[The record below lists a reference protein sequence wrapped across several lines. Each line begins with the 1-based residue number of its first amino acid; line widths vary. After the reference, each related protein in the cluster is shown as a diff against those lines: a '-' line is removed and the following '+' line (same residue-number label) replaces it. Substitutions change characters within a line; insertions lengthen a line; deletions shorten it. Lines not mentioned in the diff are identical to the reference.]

1 MQRGIILILCASFLS
16 LPFLNGSG
24 TEASVK
30 FDNDDDE
37 FTLIDLDD
45 IPVGFE
51 ETLGIPVLNETDD
64 GQGQPLARTTSIRP
78 ETSVPVA
85 SIFNHRLL
93 KLNENY
99 FEKQQQQQQQV
110 QDEIINPN
118 ADAEGRKG
126 FINHNFICYMSAFVT
141 AAYNVRLIR
150 EAVLNA
156 EPETASAFM
165 LAEVFAKMQ
174 ISTEPISTID
184 DLMPAVKREFTNWAF
199 GRFQCNF
206 EFAAKFIE
214 NLPKS
219 VRDIFAMENRQN
231 FFRADNGVFLNSK
244 VTSEVF
250 YQVVNLFFPSVSEAI
265 RQKFPDREQSSYII
279 DQSNYDEYLNS
290 VPEYNGTKME
300 IQTINETEIIDRP
313 AVMLIGIP
321 RTFPDETYNDNKVE
335 LDFELEMP
343 ALPRQ
348 RVDGEECKGE
358 DMEEPVKYILSGFC
372 YYVPGH
378 YMSYVRDF
386 SKGTPEGDWYKYNDQ
401 YVSAVRTRSD
411 YDELRHNADT
421 GATFAFYIRSDMIG
435 GNSLPVVV
443 PERYMR
449 IAKLQLA
456 LEEVQKMKAQRRREQ
471 TYSSSSSGRYFNGGD
486 SSSSRRSPSPAKSE
500 PSRAASPVAFS
511 PFLPE
516 SKRNENLPSPT
527 NKRALKEFPLT
538 DFLPVPEA

>member
-16 LPFLNGSG
+16 LPFLKGSG

-30 FDNDDDE
+30 FDNEDEE
-37 FTLIDLDD
+37 FTLIDMED

-78 ETSVPVA
+78 EASVL
-85 SIFNHRLL
+85 NHRLL
-93 KLNENY
+93 KINENY
-99 FEKQQQQQQQV
+99 FGKQQQEQV

-118 ADAEGRKG
+118 AVAEGRHG
-126 FINHNFICYMSAFVT
+126 LINHNFICYMSAFVT
-141 AAYNVRLIR
+141 AAYNVRLFR
-150 EAVLNA
+150 EAVLTA

-174 ISTEPISTID
+174 ISTEPISTVD
-184 DLMPAVKREFTNWAF
+184 DLMPAVKQELIGWSF
-199 GRFQCNF
+199 GRFQCNL
-206 EFAAKFIE
+206 EFAAQFIDK
-214 NLPKS
+214 LPKS
-219 VRDIFAMENRQN
+219 VRNIFTLENRQN
-231 FFRADNGVFLNSK
+231 FFRADNGVYLKST
-244 VTSEVF
+244 VTPEVF
-250 YQVVNLFFPSVSEAI
+250 YQLVKPVFASISEAV
-265 RQKFPDREQSSYII
+265 RRKFPDSRESSYLI
-279 DQSNYDEYLNS
+279 DQSNYQEYLNS

-300 IQTINETEIIDRP
+300 IQTTDETEIINRP
-313 AVMLIGIP
+313 VVMLIGIP
-321 RTFPDETYNDNKVE
+321 RTYPNGTYNASKME

-358 DMEEPVKYILSGFC
+358 DMEEPVKYVLSGFC

-378 YMSYVRDF
+378 YISYVRDF

-401 YVSAVRTRSD
+401 NVSAVRTRSD

-471 TYSSSSSGRYFNGGD
+471 TYGNSSSGRYVNDGV
-486 SSSSRRSPSPAKSE
+486 SSSSRCSPSPAKSE
-500 PSRAASPVAFS
+500 PSRAASPVSFS
-511 PFLPE
+511 PFIPE